1 MLGLLVRRVHG
12 YRRLFGVP
20 DEIPDMTRV
29 SGMVRRR
36 RLIYRMKGFGVPEVF
51 RGASGNRR
59 STGKVFG
66 GSGRCSGPIG
76 PQGGTP
82 QPSGGCA
89 PPLGPLPMRLRGWD
103 PLGLAAPLG
112 LGGQGT

>member
-1 MLGLLVRRVHG
+1 MLVRKVYG

-59 STGKVFG
+59 STGRVFG
-66 GSGRCSGPIG
+66 GPEVVLGLVGHKGEHHS
-76 PQGGTP
+76 PQG
-82 QPSGGCA
+82 A
-89 PPLGPLPMRLRGWD
+89 VRPPWALSPCG
-103 PLGLAAPLG
+103 
-112 LGGQGT
+112 